1 MTDAVR
7 PALPVQALAFEALLR
22 PPDYRRLRGRLIRI
36 FARRGCGNPQDLAD
50 ETISRVLG
58 RLPEIA
64 DSYVGDPLHFVLAV
78 ARNVHREY
86 SRRPRTVPL
95 DELDRPPEGPANE
108 VWAREETSECLESCL
123 STLEAADGR
132 LIREYYRY
140 DGGAKNERRRILAEE
155 MGVGLNTLW
164 VKAFR
169 IRRRLARCVLD
180 CCEKKRGEPEMKPHF
195 LHYEV

>member
-7 PALPVQALAFEALLR
+7 PALPAQALAFEALLR

-36 FARRGCGNPQDLAD
+36 FARRGWGNPQDLAD

-64 DSYVGDPLHFVLAV
+64 DSYVGDPLLFILAV

-86 SRRPRTVPL
+86 SRRPPTVPW
-95 DELDRPPEGPANE
+95 DERDRPPESPGDE

-123 STLEAADGR
+123 SKLAPADER

-155 MGVGLNTLW
+155 LGMGLNTLW

-169 IRRRLARCVLD
+169 IRQRLARCVVD
-180 CCEKKRGEPEMKPHF
+180 CGEKKWGEPEMKPHF